1 MSARKIYLVTL
12 AAVIGCAP
20 ASGTPG
26 SSSQADAPRRS
37 NVLTAEEIATLQADV
52 PTAYDIVARLRPSWM
67 TARGVTSLGADVDV
81 SERALVFVDG
91 HHPGTLEALRN
102 IQAYQIGDIRFY
114 NVAEAVAK
122 FGVMGG
128 TTGVIE
134 VRMKSPSRR

>member
-12 AAVIGCAP
+12 AAMIGCAP
-20 ASGTPG
+20 AGGAPG
-26 SSSQADAPRRS
+26 SSGQEGPRRS
-37 NVLTAEEIATLQADV
+37 NVLTAQEISTLQGDV

-91 HHPGTLEALRN
+91 HHQGTLEALRN
-102 IQAYQIGDIRFY
+102 IQAYQIDDIRFY
-114 NVAEAVAK
+114 NVAEAVGR
-122 FGVMGG
+122 FGVMAG

-134 VRMKSPSRR
+134 VRMKGPSRR